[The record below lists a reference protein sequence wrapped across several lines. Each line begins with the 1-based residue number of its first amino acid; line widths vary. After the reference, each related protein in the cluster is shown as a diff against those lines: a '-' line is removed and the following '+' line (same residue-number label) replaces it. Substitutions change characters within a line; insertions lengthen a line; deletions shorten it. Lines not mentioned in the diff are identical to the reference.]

1 MHEAE
6 YSAISFEA
14 LAARIGVSRPT
25 LYRRFENRDALV
37 KALVE
42 REFAILFEREENED
56 DDEAGQDDDPL
67 ALLRAHA
74 RQMFEFFVR
83 PRTANFV
90 TFLIQESL
98 SNPRLVDARQEW
110 HRRATGR
117 LIPLIE
123 RAQRQGVFVP
133 QDPGRQAALLIAL
146 LDTPVHLHMMGFDRH
161 QALSGLSEED
171 YFAWR
176 YSIFLDAVRASDP
189 GFRGSPSALPV
200 RS

>member
-1 MHEAE
+1 MHEAQ

-42 REFAILFEREENED
+42 REFSILFERVENE
-56 DDEAGQDDDPL
+56 DDEAGQDGDPL

-117 LIPLIE
+117 LIPPIE
-123 RAQRQGVFVP
+123 RAQRLGVFVP
-133 QDPGRQAALLIAL
+133 EDPGRQAALLIAL
-146 LDTPVHLHMMGFDRH
+146 LDTPVHLHMMGFDRD
-161 QALSGLSEED
+161 QALSGLNEED

-176 YSIFLDAVRASDP
+176 YGIFLDAVSASDP
-189 GFRGSPSALPV
+189 GFRGPPSALAV